1 MKIFLAGAKNLKH
14 LDLPVQTK
22 IMSICRAN
30 HDILVGDCYGVDS
43 AVQKLCAD
51 IGYPHVTVYASN
63 GKARNNIGNWKVKNI
78 PVEKQMQGFAFYRQ
92 KDIAMGMDAD
102 CGFMI
107 WDGKS
112 KGTLRNIIQLI
123 LDHKFVLIYLAPH
136 QALIPVRDRKK
147 LERLIERCP
156 QETQNLYASLLPKRI
171 PREQNQISIFS

>member
-51 IGYPHVTVYASN
+51 VGYPHVTVYASN

-78 PVEKQMQGFAFYRQ
+78 PVENRCRALHFIAKRTLLWGWMQ
-92 KDIAMGMDAD
+92 
-102 CGFMI
+102 
-107 WDGKS
+107 
-112 KGTLRNIIQLI
+112 TV
-123 LDHKFVLIYLAPH
+123 VL
-136 QALIPVRDRKK
+136 
-147 LERLIERCP
+147 
-156 QETQNLYASLLPKRI
+156 
-171 PREQNQISIFS
+171 

>member
-1 MKIFLAGAKNLKH
+1 MKIFLAGAKNLKQ
-14 LDLPVQTK
+14 LDLPVQRK

-51 IGYPHVTVYASN
+51 VGYPHVTVYASN

-102 CGFMI
+102 CGFM
-107 WDGKS
+107 
-112 KGTLRNIIQLI
+112 
-123 LDHKFVLIYLAPH
+123 KFVLIYLAPH

-156 QETQNLYASLLPKRI
+156 QETQKLYASLLPKRI

>member
-51 IGYPHVTVYASN
+51 VGYPHVTVYASN

-123 LDHKFVLIYLAPH
+123 W
-136 QALIPVRDRKK
+136 
-147 LERLIERCP
+147 
-156 QETQNLYASLLPKRI
+156 S
-171 PREQNQISIFS
+171 